1 MERKI
6 KMKVCPSCG
15 KENKDSAK
23 FCTGC
28 GKSLEDVAAV
38 PGEPAPEP
46 VPAAAPAVAPATVA
60 APAPATPAV
69 VQPQAPVIARS
80 PAQVRFK
87 QLAGSKLALIICIA
101 FTVVLLCSIFTSVI
115 MPASVVK
122 LYENGV
128 EAIKNADIAGLLG
141 DNFNISEAE
150 INDAIDQITAAVETT
165 AVNSSNIAGR
175 VISAISGNAVAIL
188 FAVSLWIIYGV
199 ARDPDSVCCGTT
211 GLKIIRV
218 LRTIG
223 LVFAVILAVII
234 ALAVVFGLFMSIRE
248 GYDEYTTALYIA
260 AGVIA
265 VIYLFVFLFLGGCVS
280 TAKRYVSVSENR
292 SGRSRIS
299 GFVGFIL
306 FVGGIFSVIGTAGW
320 IAMLFNTGADLAV
333 FAVSSAATA
342 VYQFALSRFIGRSKK
357 ALKTV

>member
-1 MERKI
+1 
-6 KMKVCPSCG
+6 MKVCPSCG

-28 GKSLEDVAAV
+28 GKNLEDVVAV

-46 VPAAAPAVAPATVA
+46 APAAAPAVAPAPA
-60 APAPATPAV
+60 APAY

-101 FTVVLLCSIFTSVI
+101 FTLVVLCSIFTSVAI
-115 MPASVVK
+115 PASVVK

-128 EAIKNADIAGLLG
+128 ETIKNADIAGLLG
-141 DNFNISEAE
+141 DNFNVSEAE
-150 INDAIDQITAAVETT
+150 INDALDQITSAFETT
-165 AVNSSNIAGR
+165 AAKPANIAGR
-175 VISAISGNAVAIL
+175 LVSAISGNAVAIL

-211 GLKIIRV
+211 GIKIIRV

-223 LVFAVILAVII
+223 LVFAIILAVVI
-234 ALAVVFGLFMSIRE
+234 ALAIVFGIFMCIRE
-248 GYDEYTTALYIA
+248 GYDDAVTGLYIL
-260 AGVIA
+260 AGVTA
-265 VIYLFVFLFLGGCVS
+265 VVYLFVFLFLGGCVS

-299 GFVGFIL
+299 GFVRFIL

-357 ALKTV
+357 ALKSV